1 MSNEFFIFCRLLY
14 AFVYYC
20 IICILKINLYYTIIV
35 NVISDRWYYNM
46 EAKKDDRI
54 LLDDG
59 ILNVCNFLI
68 SEGLSLGET
77 IQLVNKMEEIYQE
90 IRLLN
95 STYSI
100 SEISLIVSELL
111 DDNFFDERFIES
123 LLEEAVDSNVKWAS
137 L

>member
-95 STYSI
+95 RTYSI